1 MKMHLSEKKFQMS
14 NISCLLILLLQNKL
28 SSHTQAKNRPSA
40 SPRKSGGGNFSRL
53 EVFIF
58 ADL

>member
-28 SSHTQAKNRPSA
+28 SSHKPKIV
-40 SPRKSGGGNFSRL
+40 PLRL
-53 EVFIF
+53 LVNQVEAIF
-58 ADL
+58 RG